1 MRSEYIWS
9 IVLFFPLLIIQTT
22 IVPFISVNGITPDLI
37 LIMLVFYSIRNGH
50 VYGTVLGFI
59 YGFLFDLITGS
70 LLGSTMLS
78 KTIAGFIA
86 GYFSNENKREIY
98 FKTYIFIFIVL
109 LCSIID
115 LMIKTIF
122 SSIDL
127 NTSIILLIIE
137 QCALP
142 GIYTSVLS
150 ALIILF
156 YPKRSIIEN

>member
-9 IVLFFPLLIIQTT
+9 VVLFFPLLIIQTT
-22 IVPFISVNGITPDLI
+22 VVPFISINGITPDLI
-37 LIMLVFYSIRNGH
+37 LIMLVFYTVRNGQ
-50 VYGTVLGFI
+50 VYGTILGFV

-70 LLGSTMLS
+70 LLGSAMLS

-98 FKTYIFIFIVL
+98 FKTHIFVLIVF
-109 LCSIID
+109 LCSVVDLIINSF
-115 LMIKTIF
+115 F

-127 NTSIILLIIE
+127 NTSIVLLLFE
-137 QCALP
+137 QGVLP
-142 GIYTSVLS
+142 GIYTALLS